1 MCEVRVKMATLLLS
15 LDGWADLAVIV
26 TGLGVLFLFY
36 QVRQARRDSEVELV
50 SGMTTMMLEIDRALI
65 EYPEM
70 RQYIGGGK
78 ALPKSDETEQERE
91 RALAVLTT
99 LANVLDHV
107 VFHLGYMNEK
117 SQRAWSAYIIET
129 HTKSPVL
136 RDLLKEHP
144 EWWPGLQGHI
154 SA

>member
-1 MCEVRVKMATLLLS
+1 MATLLLS

-26 TGLGVLFLFY
+26 TAFGLLLVLR
-36 QVRQARRDSEVELV
+36 QIGQARRDSEVELV
-50 SGMTTMMLEIDRALI
+50 SGMTTMMLEIDRALV
-65 EYPEM
+65 EYPKM
-70 RQYIGGGK
+70 RQYVGGGK
-78 ALPKSDETEQERE
+78 TLPTGDMTERE

-117 SQRAWSAYIIET
+117 SQRAWSAYITQT
-129 HTKSPVL
+129 HTNSPVL
-136 RDLLKEHP
+136 RDLLEEHP